1 MNANFEGVYVAEDK
15 DKKNL
20 VEIYKVDGVFYGVG
34 FASLDGTVSKEL
46 DSKNPNKEL
55 RTRTMTG
62 SAFLSIRCVDEKT
75 CKGRIYNF
83 YSGKSYPIK
92 ARLNN
97 DVLELKVDII
107 FAPTLRWEK
116 LSGAKLEQI
125 KQLRIDVKDVDL
137 RMSE

>member
-15 DKKNL
+15 GKENL
-20 VEIYKVDGVFYGVG
+20 VEIYKVGGVFYGVG

-62 SAFLSIRCVDEKT
+62 SAFLSIKCVDEKT

-83 YSGKSYPIK
+83 YSGKAI
-92 ARLNN
+92 L
-97 DVLELKVDII
+97 
-107 FAPTLRWEK
+107 
-116 LSGAKLEQI
+116 
-125 KQLRIDVKDVDL
+125 
-137 RMSE
+137 